1 MGAGH
6 PTSPPSRSRP
16 GGRARPGNR
25 VPFSVNVVLIY
36 QNLESIKVLLVHM
49 LSKGGRE
56 EVFNVNG
63 IDGLRV
69 VAGGVVVVGIHGVAV
84 VVVAS

>member
-1 MGAGH
+1 M
-6 PTSPPSRSRP
+6 
-16 GGRARPGNR
+16 
-25 VPFSVNVVLIY
+25 
-36 QNLESIKVLLVHM
+36 LVHI

-56 EVFNVNG
+56 KVFNVNG